1 MEGRDAARRLLCLHR
16 RRLLQRPA
24 HPPAQEAARQDHREP
39 GRDLPRDRASA
50 RQSHAALRR
59 RCQRRRERFCP
70 VNFSPGELGPMSTA
84 VAKNLMAEMKLLGM
98 LGAFDKILAE
108 ATRDKTSYS
117 EFLDALLQA
126 EADYRQERKTGYR
139 IKAAKFTLRPAFEDI
154 DFTASRSITKTQIKE
169 LYSLH
174 WLQDARPVLLIG
186 QTGVGKT
193 FIAQAAGLHA
203 CACGKSVL
211 YMTLTTWL
219 ENLALARSSGTYL
232 RYRDKLAKPDLVIL
246 DDMGMRKLSATEA
259 QDLCELL
266 EERSINKSTLF
277 TTQLPLDHWSEVI
290 GDPVIADAIRDRLE
304 HSALEIHITGESYRG
319 VKARKL
325 ASKKKDG

>member
-1 MEGRDAARRLLCLHR
+1 
-16 RRLLQRPA
+16 
-24 HPPAQEAARQDHREP
+24 
-39 GRDLPRDRASA
+39 
-50 RQSHAALRR
+50 
-59 RCQRRRERFCP
+59 
-70 VNFSPGELGPMSTA
+70 MSTA
-84 VAKNLMAEMKLLGM
+84 IARNLMAEMKLLGM
-98 LGAFDKILAE
+98 LGAFDKLLHD
-108 ATRDKTSYS
+108 ATRDQSSYS
-117 EFLDALLQA
+117 ELLDALLQA

-169 LYSLH
+169 LYSLQ
-174 WLQDARPVLLIG
+174 WLHDARPVLLIG

-193 FIAQAAGLHA
+193 YLAQAAGLHA

-219 ENLALARSSGTYL
+219 ENLALARSSGAYL

-304 HSALEIHITGESYRG
+304 HSALAIHITGESYRG
-319 VKARKL
+319 VKVDLPRFGGRVVESIYSGVL
-325 ASKKKDG
+325 MILLTLGSRIFCSRFFITGNQ

>member
-1 MEGRDAARRLLCLHR
+1 
-16 RRLLQRPA
+16 
-24 HPPAQEAARQDHREP
+24 
-39 GRDLPRDRASA
+39 
-50 RQSHAALRR
+50 
-59 RCQRRRERFCP
+59 
-70 VNFSPGELGPMSTA
+70 MSTA
-84 VAKNLMAEMKLLGM
+84 VARNLMADMKLLGM
-98 LGAFDKILAE
+98 LGTFDKAIAE
-108 ATRDKTSYS
+108 ATRDQSSYT
-117 EFLDALLQA
+117 DVIDVLLQA

-139 IKAAKFTLRPAFEDI
+139 IKAAKFTLRPAFEEI
-154 DFTASRSITKTQIKE
+154 DFTASRSISKAQIKE
-169 LYSLH
+169 LYSLQ
-174 WLQDARPVLLIG
+174 WLHDARPVLLIG

-211 YMTLTTWL
+211 YTTLTTWL

-246 DDMGMRKLSATEA
+246 DDFGMRKLSATEA

-290 GDPVIADAIRDRLE
+290 ADPVIADAIRDRLE
-304 HSALEIHITGESYRG
+304 HSALVINITGESYRG

-325 ASKKKDG
+325 AGKKKDQ

>member
-1 MEGRDAARRLLCLHR
+1 
-16 RRLLQRPA
+16 
-24 HPPAQEAARQDHREP
+24 
-39 GRDLPRDRASA
+39 
-50 RQSHAALRR
+50 
-59 RCQRRRERFCP
+59 
-70 VNFSPGELGPMSTA
+70 MSTA
-84 VAKNLMAEMKLLGM
+84 IAKNLMAEMKLLGM
-98 LGAFDKILAE
+98 LSAFDTAVTD
-108 ATRDKTSYS
+108 ATRDQSSYS
-117 EFLDALLQA
+117 ELLDTLLQA
-126 EADYRQERKTGYR
+126 EADYRQER
-139 IKAAKFTLRPAFEDI
+139 RPA
-154 DFTASRSITKTQIKE
+154 TASKPPSSPCAQRSRISTSPP
-169 LYSLH
+169 L
-174 WLQDARPVLLIG
+174 ARSPRRRSKNSTACSGCTMPVRYCLIG

-246 DDMGMRKLSATEA
+246 DDMGMRKLSAIEA

-304 HSALEIHITGESYRG
+304 HSALKIHITGESYRG

-325 ASKKKDG
+325 ASKKKDS

>member
-1 MEGRDAARRLLCLHR
+1 
-16 RRLLQRPA
+16 
-24 HPPAQEAARQDHREP
+24 
-39 GRDLPRDRASA
+39 
-50 RQSHAALRR
+50 
-59 RCQRRRERFCP
+59 
-70 VNFSPGELGPMSTA
+70 MSTA
-84 VAKNLMAEMKLLGM
+84 IAKNLMAEMKLLGM
-98 LGAFDKILAE
+98 LGAFDKVLND
-108 ATRDKTSYS
+108 ATRDQSSYS
-117 EFLDALLQA
+117 ELLDALLQA

-154 DFTASRSITKTQIKE
+154 DFTASRSISKTQIKE
-169 LYSLH
+169 LYSLQ
-174 WLQDARPVLLIG
+174 WLHDARPVLLIG

-277 TTQLPLDHWSEVI
+277 TRSCRSITGARSS
-290 GDPVIADAIRDRLE
+290 AIRSSPMP
-304 HSALEIHITGESYRG
+304 SATARALALAIHITGESYRG

-325 ASKKKDG
+325 ASKKKDS

>member
-1 MEGRDAARRLLCLHR
+1 
-16 RRLLQRPA
+16 
-24 HPPAQEAARQDHREP
+24 
-39 GRDLPRDRASA
+39 
-50 RQSHAALRR
+50 
-59 RCQRRRERFCP
+59 
-70 VNFSPGELGPMSTA
+70 MSTA
-84 VAKNLMAEMKLLGM
+84 IAKNLMAEMKLLGM
-98 LGAFDKILAE
+98 LGTFEQTLSD
-108 ATRDKTSYS
+108 ATRDQTSYS
-117 EFLDALLQA
+117 EFLDGLLQA

-139 IKAAKFTLRPAFEDI
+139 ITAAKFTLRAAFEDI
-154 DFTASRSITKTQIKE
+154 DFTANRSISKAQIKE
-169 LYSLH
+169 LYSLL
-174 WLQDARPVLLIG
+174 WLNEARPVLLIG

-211 YMTLTTWL
+211 YLTLTTWL

-232 RYRDKLAKPDLVIL
+232 RYRDKLARPDLVII
-246 DDMGMRKLSATEA
+246 DDFGMRKLSSIEA

-290 GDPVIADAIRDRLE
+290 ADPVIADAIRDRLE
-304 HSALEIHITGESYRG
+304 HSALTLHITGESYRG

-325 ASKKKDG
+325 ASKRKDQ

>member
-1 MEGRDAARRLLCLHR
+1 MALRSMTVHRYEEIR
-16 RRLLQRPA
+16 RRLAEGRSLREIARALGCSRRTVREVRDGERVSPDA
-24 HPPAQEAARQDHREP
+24 PKALSDPLWMAQVDWPVIIH
-39 GRDLPRDRASA
+39 DL
-50 RQSHAALRR
+50 
-59 RCQRRRERFCP
+59 
-70 VNFSPGELGPMSTA
+70 GLGH
-84 VAKNLMAEMKLLGM
+84 
-98 LGAFDKILAE
+98 
-108 ATRDKTSYS
+108 TRDQSSYS
-117 EFLDALLQA
+117 ELLDALLQA
-126 EADYRQERKTGYR
+126 EADYRLERKTGYR

-154 DFTASRSITKTQIKE
+154 DFTASRSLTKTQIKE
-169 LYSLH
+169 LYSLQ
-174 WLQDARPVLLIG
+174 WLHDARPVLLIG

-203 CACGKSVL
+203 CACGRSVL

-232 RYRDKLAKPDLVIL
+232 KYRDKLAKPDLVIL

-304 HSALEIHITGESYRG
+304 HSALAIHITGESYRG

-325 ASKKKDG
+325 ANKKKED